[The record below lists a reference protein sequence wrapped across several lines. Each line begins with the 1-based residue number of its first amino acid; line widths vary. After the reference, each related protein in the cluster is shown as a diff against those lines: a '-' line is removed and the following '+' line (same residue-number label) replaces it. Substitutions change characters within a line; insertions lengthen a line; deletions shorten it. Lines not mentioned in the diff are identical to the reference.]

1 MNRLFM
7 PASRSMP
14 LKACTYLNN
23 DYESHLGSDH
33 MPVLHIVLVFFVMAR
48 GIPEIP
54 IAERPR

>member
-1 MNRLFM
+1 
-7 PASRSMP
+7 MP